1 MYSSGVPTT
10 ESSFQNTGVKK
21 NRIRVKTSIIGCR
34 SLNLVVN
41 DPIQSETKK
50 PLTMTITKNPEIV
63 TIEIRLN
70 E

>member
-1 MYSSGVPTT
+1 MASSGVPAN
-10 ESSFQNTGVKK
+10 ESSFQKIGVKK
-21 NRIRVKTSIIGCR
+21 NRIRVATSMIGCK

-50 PLTMTITKNPEIV
+50 PLKITITKNPEIV
-63 TIEIRLN
+63 TNEIRLN